1 MIKVNRGDFYQKQIQ
16 ELNSILFIKNIFEDF
31 CRPKFLTSFLK
42 FGFAFYHMTIS
53 LFPVK
58 VKISSLLI
66 HSTNRRHNTLDLT
79 QSKKSKYCFISQR
92 F

>member
-1 MIKVNRGDFYQKQIQ
+1 MPRYEQWEIWV
-16 ELNSILFIKNIFEDF
+16 
-31 CRPKFLTSFLK
+31 C
-42 FGFAFYHMTIS
+42 FYHMTIS

-66 HSTNRRHNTLDLT
+66 HRTNRRHNTLDLT
-79 QSKKSKYCFISQR
+79 KSKQSKYCLLCQR